1 MVADLQNRIN
11 ILIYACIILDRSAS
25 RSTHMDQRNCL
36 LENIHQEIYTKLG
49 VRETVNRQL
58 WIQVLLWQCSWQL
71 CVNFAFVLTPKS
83 AVKSSRQ
90 TWRLF
95 FTLIN
100 SLVWSDTE
108 YGTNNKRKL
117 FWFWFQREQR
127 RSTFLSINYYRS
139 NKKESSRRHNKDNFL
154 NSMTKFRQSTLPME
168 RVIGLKW
175 VL

>member
-71 CVNFAFVLTPKS
+71 CVNVAFVLTPKS

-90 TWRLF
+90 TRRMFSAITNSLTITSDWRLATLLF
-95 FTLIN
+95 CRKKKQGRTRYLIN
-100 SLVWSDTE
+100 KSLYILDGQYFFASGNEITLSVRPSACPQ
-108 YGTNNKRKL
+108 TN
-117 FWFWFQREQR
+117 
-127 RSTFLSINYYRS
+127 
-139 NKKESSRRHNKDNFL
+139 
-154 NSMTKFRQSTLPME
+154 QSL
-168 RVIGLKW
+168 
-175 VL
+175 